1 MNWHIK
7 NWINTWKN
15 FTKKLCIYEI
25 LSSLYFFKPFKTKL
39 FKYFVKEK
47 HEYILSIL
55 NRTLNPILKKYT
67 DNSNQL
73 ATLETDK
80 TIWVFWWQ
88 GLNEAP
94 DLVKT
99 CIKSMQKNANGADV
113 IILSKYNYKNYID
126 IPDYIEEKYNEGI
139 MCIAMY
145 SDYLRTCLIEK
156 YGGLWLDATIFVTK
170 NIPAEYFLKN
180 YYTLHTKDLDSP
192 CISNNKI
199 HWYVFGGKK
208 GYSMFSYLKEA
219 QETYWREY
227 SFAIDYYLI
236 DYIIM
241 YGYYNAEWIKNVID
255 SLDYTG
261 ETVYAFREMLNK
273 QYNDLYTRKII
284 NDNVF
289 EKLNWRIKCKEH
301 TNNKLTTYGYLKDTV
316 K

>member
-126 IPDYIEEKYNEGI
+126 IPDYI
-139 MCIAMY
+139 
-145 SDYLRTCLIEK
+145 
-156 YGGLWLDATIFVTK
+156 
-170 NIPAEYFLKN
+170 
-180 YYTLHTKDLDSP
+180 
-192 CISNNKI
+192 
-199 HWYVFGGKK
+199 
-208 GYSMFSYLKEA
+208 
-219 QETYWREY
+219 
-227 SFAIDYYLI
+227 
-236 DYIIM
+236 
-241 YGYYNAEWIKNVID
+241 
-255 SLDYTG
+255 
-261 ETVYAFREMLNK
+261 
-273 QYNDLYTRKII
+273 
-284 NDNVF
+284 
-289 EKLNWRIKCKEH
+289 
-301 TNNKLTTYGYLKDTV
+301 
-316 K
+316 